1 MTGTRSG
8 QDLVTLGR
16 INGVHGVQ
24 GWLKV
29 YSYTEP
35 RDNVIRYRHW
45 TLLKG
50 GARIAAEVEQ
60 GRLHGSAVIAK
71 LAGTDDREA
80 AREWV
85 GADIAVERA
94 ALPELE
100 PGEYYWSD
108 LEGLAVVSTS
118 GEPLGNVD
126 YLIET
131 GAHDVLVL
139 DGGAGKLIPFALD
152 DVVREVDLEA
162 GRIVVDWSSD
172 YWD

>member
-8 QDLVTLGR
+8 HDLVTLGR
-16 INGVHGVQ
+16 INGVHGVR

-35 RDNVIRYRHW
+35 RDNVIRYRRW
-45 TLLKG
+45 MLLKDG
-50 GARIAAEVEQ
+50 TQVAAEVEE
-60 GRLHGSAVIAK
+60 GHLHGAAVIAK
-71 LAGTDDREA
+71 LAGTDDRDG
-80 AREWV
+80 ARAWI

-118 GEPLGNVD
+118 GEPLGSVD
-126 YLIET
+126 HLIET

-139 DGGAGKLIPFALD
+139 DGDKLIPFAPGE
-152 DVVREVDLEA
+152 VVREVDLEA